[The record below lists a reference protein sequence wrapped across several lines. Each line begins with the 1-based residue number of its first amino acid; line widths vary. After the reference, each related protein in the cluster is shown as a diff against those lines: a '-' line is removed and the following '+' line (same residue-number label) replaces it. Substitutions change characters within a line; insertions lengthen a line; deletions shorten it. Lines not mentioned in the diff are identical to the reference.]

1 MFLSKR
7 VFWVKFIRFQI
18 RFRKVSTGTGNLYW
32 TSGCL
37 NFLSTFF
44 YMGDRRLWN
53 VELQYNGNYYNYY
66 RKI

>member
-1 MFLSKR
+1 MFLSKK
-7 VFWVKFIRFQI
+7 VFLVKFIRFQI

-53 VELQYNGNYYNYY
+53 VELQ
-66 RKI
+66 